1 MITIKNIEKLVGT
14 KIKLQNFNV
23 PKDMLEWECERVIE
37 FPGDVTAVSGE
48 TDESYRFEYKAVS
61 DYDVPLCIYLRRT
74 PDESG
79 IYKMENNL
87 MDGMDWIRMGHI
99 KEMKIFQKNLEMY
112 ATEVI
117 MRWAKDQNLI

>member
-37 FPGDVTAVSGE
+37 FPGDVAAVTGE

>member
-37 FPGDVTAVSGE
+37 FPGDVATLTGE

-99 KEMKIFQKNLEMY
+99 KEMKIFQNNLEMY
-112 ATEVI
+112 ATKVI

>member
-37 FPGDVTAVSGE
+37 FPGDVATVTGE

>member
-37 FPGDVTAVSGE
+37 FPGDVATLTGE

>member
-87 MDGMDWIRMGHI
+87 MDGVDWIRMGHI